1 MNINEFKEIEKEI
14 KQDYSQK
21 YSGLRKLLYYSS
33 FFGNIMSILLAFFFL
48 SKLLLESV
56 TFLDKVIIYLI
67 SILMLTGLELFKRS
81 LFTKFSLEFVSNGF
95 SLIKKGILTLTIASF
110 SVILFSFYSSLKG
123 AKEFTSRES
132 IIEQNLDNTI
142 KIYSDSLL
150 MECSNKTKNIE
161 SEILS
166 IKKNIDKKDD
176 EQTIIESN
184 EKITKSQRSR
194 ISDLKNEKLDLKK
207 ELSINED
214 KINTIK
220 SSYNKQIDNYK
231 LEQSTIHE
239 KEKEKNTDNSFTFI
253 IISVIIELLILIGIY
268 FDKHYKWISY
278 QDYKK
283 KLTNDTSYQKWVTY
297 TQILEI
303 IYQNNPQI
311 NEKIQST
318 KSILESCKIN
328 NVLVTNTEML
338 NSMKLFNNLK
348 IIKTS
353 GSARYLIKDFE
364 TSSELLKTNFKIV

>member
-33 FFGNIMSILLAFFFL
+33 FFGNVMSILLAFFFL

-56 TFLDKVIIYLI
+56 TFLDKIIIYLI

-123 AKEFTSRES
+123 AKEFTSKEVV
-132 IIEQNLDNTI
+132 IEQNLDNTI
-142 KIYSDSLL
+142 KVYSDSLL
-150 MECSNKTKNIE
+150 MECSEKTKNIE

-166 IKKNIDKKDD
+166 IKNNIDKKDN

-194 ISDLKNEKLDLKK
+194 ISDLKNEKLELKK
-207 ELSINED
+207 ELSLNED

-220 SSYNKQIDNYK
+220 LSYNTQIDNYK